1 MAALGP
7 METPILLAVAVAMA
21 GVTGFLI
28 RFAAAA
34 VGPRDRA
41 LALFL
46 LAMMAEMFV
55 GAGIYAGAPRAAT
68 LVEALSV
75 SGSAMA
81 LTAAAVFLAWTGGD
95 AVGPGPVP
103 PARTLGPYLAGAIG
117 CVLVGEGAMAWTFGI
132 LAPIGGLGPV
142 VWSPEGLARLLL
154 SPWFV
159 FTMGAEMAFASV
171 LLWSQLPRLLRG
183 LLPLQ
188 TVIMVLSPP
197 TLGLGGWVT
206 LSVVGGSAAMTAA
219 IVVVME
225 HLHRHPGISGASAAY
240 VLGLLAAYGSMM
252 VGLYLWL
259 QYGTAIGLGAAV
271 VAEMSVYLAAVLS
284 LPRFSAASTFEWLRR
299 PGWTTSVMTVV
310 FVSEL
315 FMGAALD
322 LTLAPATY
330 QAAFAFAPLVGNP
343 YTLLATAVSNGFW
356 FVASATA
363 STWFLAMMG
372 LEMGALVVFK
382 MRETRHLENRIR
394 LALMIACYGAF
405 ALFYPSLYFG
415 LYFPNA
421 PDPST
426 VPVLGWSMGI
436 GSYPLAIGVFST
448 VLLTYLVTGIL
459 VVMFGR
465 RVVCSVFC
473 TAPMMYQG
481 TTIDSMKRF
490 NRTEWPAQKY
500 LGSRISRTYAVTTGV
515 VMGSLVAT
523 SVLSYLD
530 TTGAA
535 NFYIQGTD
543 PTVFFFTLYFAVLWY
558 VLFVTIPYAGNYNC
572 VTMGWCY
579 TGTIAQAFQKVGF
592 FRLKVRSKEV
602 CRRCTTLDCAQGCPV
617 GLVDM
622 PGYFRTQGEFRSS
635 KCCGVGECVEACP
648 YDNLYIAD
656 VRHWLRRR
664 LGRPEVAAPRGVR
677 LPMAG
682 VARSP
687 VGSPPASAAPES

>member
-1 MAALGP
+1 MAAIGSIEGLL
-7 METPILLAVAVAMA
+7 LLAVAAAMA
-21 GVTGFLI
+21 GVTGLLI

-34 VGPRDRA
+34 SGPRDRA

-55 GAGIYAGAPRAAT
+55 GAGIYAAHPRAAT

-75 SGSAMA
+75 SGGAMA
-81 LTAAAVFLAWTGGD
+81 ATAAAVFLAWTGADRAGPAAVPRPWNRGAYVGG
-95 AVGPGPVP
+95 AVG
-103 PARTLGPYLAGAIG
+103 L
-117 CVLVGEGAMAWTFGI
+117 VLVGEGAMAWTFGI
-132 LAPIGGLGPV
+132 VAPFGGLGPV
-142 VWSPEGLARLLL
+142 AFSAEGIARLLL

-159 FTMGAEMAFASV
+159 FTMGAEMALASV
-171 LLWSQLPRLLRG
+171 LLWSRLPRLLRG
-183 LLPLQ
+183 LLPIQ
-188 TVIMVLSPP
+188 TVVMVLSPP
-197 TLGLGGWVT
+197 TLGPGWLT
-206 LSVVGGSAAMTAA
+206 LSVVGGSAAMTVA
-219 IVVVME
+219 IVMVME
-225 HLHRHPGISGASAAY
+225 HLHRHRTTSGAIAAY
-240 VLGLLAAYGSMM
+240 VLALLAAYGAMM

-259 QYGTAIGLGAAV
+259 EYGTAIGLGVAI
-271 VAEMSVYLAAVLS
+271 VAEMSVYFAAVLS
-284 LPRFSAASTFEWLRR
+284 LDRFAAPPGFAWLTR
-299 PGWTTSVMTVV
+299 PGWATSVMSVV

-315 FMGAALD
+315 FMGVALD

-330 QAAFAFAPLVGNP
+330 QAAFAFAPLVGSP
-343 YTLLATAVSNGFW
+343 LAVLTTAVSNGFW

-363 STWFLAMMG
+363 STWFLVMMG

-405 ALFYPSLYFG
+405 AVFYPSLYFG

-426 VPVLGWSMGI
+426 VPVLGWSMGV

-448 VLLTYLVTGIL
+448 VLLTYLVTGTL
-459 VVMFGR
+459 VVLFGR

-473 TAPMMYQG
+473 TAPLMYQG
-481 TTIDSMKRF
+481 TTIDSMKEF

-500 LGSRISRTYAVTTGV
+500 LGSRISRTYSITTGV

-523 SVLSYLD
+523 SIVSYLD

-535 NFYIQGTD
+535 NFYIQGND
-543 PTVFFFTLYFAVLWY
+543 PTVFLFTLYFAVLWY

-579 TGTIAQAFQKVGF
+579 TGTIAQAFQKIGF

-602 CRRCTTLDCAQGCPV
+602 CRRCTTIDCARGCPV

-622 PGYFRTQGEFRSS
+622 PGHFRTKGEFRSS

-664 LGRPEVAAPRGVR
+664 LGRPEVTAPRGVR

-682 VARSP
+682 ASP
-687 VGSPPASAAPES
+687 GGITAATVTAAVVR